1 MKEKLLTIFNHY
13 EPKTQRNKL
22 CEEFRELQDELHEI
36 YDNDKLSDNLVSE
49 IADNFILMLQFAY
62 DNEITLEE
70 IEKEMKYKINRQ
82 LERLKNNE
90 YIKTFN
96 SSREASKLLNISE
109 TSISNCVNGYS
120 KTA

>member
-49 IADNFILMLQFAY
+49 IADNFVLMLQFAY

-70 IEKEMKYKINRQ
+70 IEEEMKQKIERQ
-82 LERLKNNE
+82 LKRIENEKN
-90 YIKTFN
+90 
-96 SSREASKLLNISE
+96 
-109 TSISNCVNGYS
+109 
-120 KTA
+120 